1 MPSSFET
8 LLREECSN
16 CTESS
21 IRTYTYNIRALA
33 KIAGHDRVPMHSKW
47 LNKKLLAE
55 VKKLPLGQYKKFAIA
70 GQKALKAYGDSR
82 KIWAQAVRDSGEK
95 YNKQRNTQKRTK
107 REDDNW
113 PEGGYK
119 ALVKLAEDLRE
130 DTEYILDKAPSAVSK
145 PQLYKLQQWFV
156 VVFYSKHALRGD
168 LAEVQIKK
176 RGSNYIYQRDG
187 SKDWNIHIGEHKTSK
202 SNGAIDFK
210 LDPAVNTALKEYL
223 PYVKAKTKH
232 GYLLSTKRGAS
243 KMSRRDMLKM
253 LRNLTEEKLGKRLGV
268 QMIRVLKTTDS
279 KVAINEA
286 AKLRRELGHGARTQF
301 QYVSR

>member
-1 MPSSFET
+1 
-8 LLREECSN
+8 
-16 CTESS
+16 
-21 IRTYTYNIRALA
+21 
-33 KIAGHDRVPMHSKW
+33 MHSRW

-55 VKKLPLGQYKKFAIA
+55 IKKLPLGQYKKFSIA
-70 GQKALKAYGDSR
+70 GQKALKAYGDTR
-82 KIWAQAVRDSGEK
+82 KIWARAVRDSGDK
-95 YNKQRNTQKRTK
+95 YDTQRNKQKRTK
-107 REDDNW
+107 RESENW

-119 ALVKLAEDLRE
+119 ALASLAEDLHE
-130 DTEYILDKAPSAVSK
+130 DIEHILKKAPSTVSFA
-145 PQLYKLQQWFV
+145 QLYKLQQWFV
-156 VVFYSKHALRGD
+156 VSFYSKHALRGD

-187 SKDWNIHIGEHKTSK
+187 SKEWNIHIGDHKTSK

-210 LDPAVNTALKEYL
+210 LDPAVNKSLNDFL

-243 KMSRRDMLKM
+243 KLSRRDMLKM
-253 LRNLTEEKLGKRLGV
+253 LRNITEEKLGKRLGV